1 MGIDKIMFG
10 VVENMQ
16 YILGRYSIYF
26 DLREFPNHQL
36 LLSMYISGFDILSKF
51 ALMMICSCYLRK
63 WQNML
68 PHDLFSYQVNIWF
81 PIYRHITPRLLEIK
95 QTKKNQPNSDT
106 IGCPPPHPALILKH
120 HYQQFPPERNS
131 LSFLIYHFKIQTNWL
146 ITLDL
151 CLECDQLSICY
162 SPCVFVFFYLFIF
175 LPVTFC
181 CQRVGSFGLVMP
193 DGSISVWKMTLSQD
207 FYEAMR

>member
-16 YILGRYSIYF
+16 YILGRYSVYF

-36 LLSMYISGFDILSKF
+36 LLSMYVSGFDILSKF
-51 ALMMICSCYLRK
+51 ALMMICSCYLCK

-81 PIYRHITPRLLEIK
+81 PIYRHTTPRLLEIK
-95 QTKKNQPNSDT
+95 QKKKKINLTLIPLDV
-106 IGCPPPHPALILKH
+106 PPHPALILKH

-131 LSFLIYHFKIQTNWL
+131 LSFLICHFEIQTNWL

-151 CLECDQLSICY
+151 RLEYDWLSICY
-162 SPCVFVFFYLFIF
+162 SPCVFVSFFYLFIF
-175 LPVTFC
+175 LPVT
-181 CQRVGSFGLVMP
+181 VL
-193 DGSISVWKMTLSQD
+193 LSKSQLFWIGD
-207 FYEAMR
+207 ARWQYL